1 MNQRSHSETTS
12 EQLFM
17 EETSTITGEDVFL
30 NSLPASPDKSSNQT
44 ENFLIIASPTKSPQ
58 KSRKL
63 ENVLE
68 KIKKLKNDDT
78 FEKQLTQN
86 VILKIKRDLQTQK
99 KETIKH
105 IKECFGDMLD
115 NMDFM
120 EWLSVKL
127 AYKPNRYKSLLSD
140 NVVT

>member
-1 MNQRSHSETTS
+1 
-12 EQLFM
+12 M

-86 VILKIKRDLQTQK
+86 VILKIRRDLQTQR

-120 EWLSVKL
+120 DWLSVKL

>member
-1 MNQRSHSETTS
+1 
-12 EQLFM
+12 M
-17 EETSTITGEDVFL
+17 EETSTITGENVFL
-30 NSLPASPDKSSNQT
+30 NSPPASPDKSSNQT

-63 ENVLE
+63 ENVLQ

-86 VILKIKRDLQTQK
+86 VILKIRRDLQTQK

-120 EWLSVKL
+120 DWLSVKL

>member
-1 MNQRSHSETTS
+1 
-12 EQLFM
+12 M

-44 ENFLIIASPTKSPQ
+44 ENFLIIASPMKSPQ

-86 VILKIKRDLQTQK
+86 VILKIRRDLQTQR
-99 KETIKH
+99 KETINH

-120 EWLSVKL
+120 DWLSVKL
-127 AYKPNRYKSLLSD
+127 AYKPNR
-140 NVVT
+140 